1 MKKLTTILFQYKIF
15 PVLMFLVSTGLGILV
30 ITQNILI
37 ADFLAKIIRHQFQ
50 GLWIVLFIL
59 LGVLFLRAT
68 VQFLNQWLGDT
79 LAFKV
84 KHMLRQRVIYKNNG
98 HPIGEQMTILTEN
111 IDGLAPFY
119 KSYLPQVFKSMM
131 VPLIIIIAM
140 FFIHFN
146 TALIMLITAPFI
158 PLFYIIFGLKTRD
171 ESKDQMTY
179 LNQFSQR
186 FLNIAKGLVT
196 LKLFNRTEQTEKH
209 IYDDSTQFRTLT
221 MRILRSAFLS
231 GLMLEFI
238 SMLGIGL
245 VALEATL
252 SLVVFHNIDFKT
264 AAIAIILAPEFYNA
278 IKDLGQAFHTG
289 KQSEGA
295 SDVVF
300 EFLEQPNNNNEFLLK
315 YEENQKPFIQ
325 LTDISFR
332 YDNSDRL
339 VLNDLNLEI
348 YNGDQIALVGP
359 SGAGK
364 STLTHLIAGV
374 YQPTIGTI
382 STNQR
387 DLNIGILSQQ
397 PYIFSASIKENIT
410 MFKDI
415 ENNTIE
421 EVLDEVGL
429 LDKVQSFTKGINTI
443 IGEGG
448 EMLSGGQMRRIE
460 LCRLL
465 VMKPD
470 LVIFDEPAT
479 GLDIQTEHMIQ
490 NVLFQHFKDTTM
502 IVIAHRDNTIRHLQR
517 RLYIENGRLIADDRN
532 ISVNITENG
541 RLIADDR
548 NISVNITENGDD
560 L

>member
-59 LGVLFLRAT
+59 LGVLLLRAT

-111 IDGLAPFY
+111 INGLAPFY

-140 FFIHFN
+140 FFIHIN

-315 YEENQKPFIQ
+315 YEENQNPFIQ

-332 YDNSDRL
+332 YDDSDRL

-348 YNGDQIALVGP
+348 FKGDQIALVGP

-382 STNQR
+382 STNKR

-415 ENNTIE
+415 ENNTVE
-421 EVLDEVGL
+421 EVLDELGL
-429 LDKVQSFTKGINTI
+429 LDKVQSFTQGINTI

-541 RLIADDR
+541 
-548 NISVNITENGDD
+548 DD

>member
-59 LGVLFLRAT
+59 LAVLLLRAT

-171 ESKDQMTY
+171 EAKDQMTY

-300 EFLEQPNNNNEFLLK
+300 EFLEQPNYNNEFLLK

-332 YDNSDRL
+332 YDDSDRL

-348 YNGDQIALVGP
+348 FKGDQIALVGP

-541 RLIADDR
+541 
-548 NISVNITENGDD
+548 DD

>member
-15 PVLMFLVSTGLGILV
+15 PVLMFLVSTGLGIIV

-59 LGVLFLRAT
+59 LGVLLLRAT

-238 SMLGIGL
+238 SMLGVGL

-300 EFLEQPNNNNEFLLK
+300 EFLEQPNYNNEFLLK

-332 YDNSDRL
+332 YDDSDRL

-348 YNGDQIALVGP
+348 FKGDQIALVGP

-541 RLIADDR
+541 
-548 NISVNITENGDD
+548 DD

>member
-59 LGVLFLRAT
+59 LGVLLLRAT

-238 SMLGIGL
+238 IMLGIGL

-332 YDNSDRL
+332 YDDSDRL

-348 YNGDQIALVGP
+348 FKGDQIALVGP

-415 ENNTIE
+415 ENNTVE

-490 NVLFQHFKDTTM
+490 NVLFQHFKSTTM

-517 RLYIENGRLIADDRN
+517 RLYIEK
-532 ISVNITENG
+532 G

>member
-59 LGVLFLRAT
+59 LGVLLLRAT

-131 VPLIIIIAM
+131 VTLIIIIAM

-171 ESKDQMTY
+171 ESKAQMTY

-300 EFLEQPNNNNEFLLK
+300 EFLEQPNYNNEFLLK

-332 YDNSDRL
+332 YDDSDRL

-348 YNGDQIALVGP
+348 FKGDQIALVGP

-541 RLIADDR
+541 
-548 NISVNITENGDD
+548 DD

>member
-59 LGVLFLRAT
+59 LGVLLLRAT

-98 HPIGEQMTILTEN
+98 HPIAEQMTILTEN

-131 VPLIIIIAM
+131 VPLITIIAM

-332 YDNSDRL
+332 YDDSDRL

-348 YNGDQIALVGP
+348 FKGDQIALVGP

-415 ENNTIE
+415 ENNTVE

-490 NVLFQHFKDTTM
+490 NVLFQHFKSTTM

-517 RLYIENGRLIADDRN
+517 RLYIEK
-532 ISVNITENG
+532 G

>member
-15 PVLMFLVSTGLGILV
+15 PVLMFLVSTGLGIIV

-59 LGVLFLRAT
+59 LGVLLLRAT

-209 IYDDSTQFRTLT
+209 IYHDSTQFRTLT

-300 EFLEQPNNNNEFLLK
+300 EFLEQPNYNNEFLLK

-332 YDNSDRL
+332 YDDSDRL

-348 YNGDQIALVGP
+348 FKGDQIALVGP

-541 RLIADDR
+541 
-548 NISVNITENGDD
+548 DD

>member
-15 PVLMFLVSTGLGILV
+15 PVLMFLVSTGLGIIV

-59 LGVLFLRAT
+59 LGVLLLRAT

-300 EFLEQPNNNNEFLLK
+300 EFLEQPNYNNEFLLK

-332 YDNSDRL
+332 YDDSDRL

-348 YNGDQIALVGP
+348 FKGDQIALVGP

-364 STLTHLIAGV
+364 STLTHLIAGG

-541 RLIADDR
+541 
-548 NISVNITENGDD
+548 DD

>member
-30 ITQNILI
+30 IAQNILI

-59 LGVLFLRAT
+59 LGVLLLRAT

-98 HPIGEQMTILTEN
+98 HPIGEQMTTLTEN

-252 SLVVFHNIDFKT
+252 NLVVFHNIDFKT

-332 YDNSDRL
+332 YDDSDRL

-348 YNGDQIALVGP
+348 FKGDQIALVGP

-382 STNQR
+382 SINQR

-415 ENNTIE
+415 ENNTVE

-429 LDKVQSFTKGINTI
+429 LDKVQSFTQGINTI

-541 RLIADDR
+541 
-548 NISVNITENGDD
+548 DD

>member
-59 LGVLFLRAT
+59 LGVLLLRAT

-84 KHMLRQRVIYKNNG
+84 KHMLRKRVIYKNNG

-171 ESKDQMTY
+171 ESKAQMTY

-209 IYDDSTQFRTLT
+209 IYDDSTQFRTLA

-300 EFLEQPNNNNEFLLK
+300 EFLEQPNYNNEFLLK

-332 YDNSDRL
+332 YDDSDRL

-348 YNGDQIALVGP
+348 FKGDQIALVGP

-541 RLIADDR
+541 
-548 NISVNITENGDD
+548 DD

>member
-15 PVLMFLVSTGLGILV
+15 PVLMFLVSTGLGIIV

-59 LGVLFLRAT
+59 LGVLLLRAT

-84 KHMLRQRVIYKNNG
+84 KHMLRQQVIYKNNG

-300 EFLEQPNNNNEFLLK
+300 EFLEQPNYNNEFLLK

-332 YDNSDRL
+332 YDDSDRL

-348 YNGDQIALVGP
+348 FKGDQIALVGP

-429 LDKVQSFTKGINTI
+429 LDKVQSFTKDINTI

-541 RLIADDR
+541 
-548 NISVNITENGDD
+548 DD

>member
-15 PVLMFLVSTGLGILV
+15 PVLMFLVSTGLGIIV

-59 LGVLFLRAT
+59 LGVLLLRAT

-300 EFLEQPNNNNEFLLK
+300 EFLEQPNYNNEFLLK

-332 YDNSDRL
+332 YDDSDRL

-348 YNGDQIALVGP
+348 FKGDQIALVGP

-541 RLIADDR
+541 DNL
-548 NISVNITENGDD
+548 
-560 L
+560 

>member
-59 LGVLFLRAT
+59 LGVLLLRAT

-410 MFKDI
+410 MFKGI

-541 RLIADDR
+541 
-548 NISVNITENGDD
+548 DD

>member
-1 MKKLTTILFQYKIF
+1 
-15 PVLMFLVSTGLGILV
+15 MFLVSTGLGILV

-59 LGVLFLRAT
+59 LGVLLLRAT

-111 IDGLAPFY
+111 IGGLAPFY

-541 RLIADDR
+541 
-548 NISVNITENGDD
+548 DD

>member
-59 LGVLFLRAT
+59 LGVLLLRAT

-119 KSYLPQVFKSMM
+119 KSYLPQVFKSLM

-140 FFIHFN
+140 FFIHIN

-252 SLVVFHNIDFKT
+252 NLVVFHNIDFKT

-332 YDNSDRL
+332 YDDSDRL

-348 YNGDQIALVGP
+348 FKGDQIALVGP

-382 STNQR
+382 SINQR

-415 ENNTIE
+415 ENNTVE

-429 LDKVQSFTKGINTI
+429 LDKVQSFTQGINTI

-490 NVLFQHFKDTTM
+490 NVLFQHFKGTTM

-541 RLIADDR
+541 
-548 NISVNITENGDD
+548 DD

>member
-59 LGVLFLRAT
+59 LGVLLLRAT

-111 IDGLAPFY
+111 INGLAPFY

-140 FFIHFN
+140 FFIHIN

-315 YEENQKPFIQ
+315 YEENQNPFIQ

-332 YDNSDRL
+332 YDDSDRL

-348 YNGDQIALVGP
+348 FKGDQIALVGP

-382 STNQR
+382 STNKR

-397 PYIFSASIKENIT
+397 PHIFSASIKENIT

-415 ENNTIE
+415 ENNTVE

-429 LDKVQSFTKGINTI
+429 LDKVQSFTQGINTI

-541 RLIADDR
+541 
-548 NISVNITENGDD
+548 DD

>member
-59 LGVLFLRAT
+59 LGVLLLRAT

-84 KHMLRQRVIYKNNG
+84 KHMIRQRVIYKNNG

-541 RLIADDR
+541 
-548 NISVNITENGDD
+548 DD

>member
-37 ADFLAKIIRHQFQ
+37 AGFLAKIIRHQFQ

-59 LGVLFLRAT
+59 LGVLLLRAT

-140 FFIHFN
+140 FFIHIN

-332 YDNSDRL
+332 YDDSDRL

-348 YNGDQIALVGP
+348 FKGDQIALVGP

-415 ENNTIE
+415 ENNTVE

-490 NVLFQHFKDTTM
+490 NILFQHFKSTTM

-517 RLYIENGRLIADDRN
+517 RLYIEK
-532 ISVNITENG
+532 G

>member
-59 LGVLFLRAT
+59 LGVLLLRAT

-111 IDGLAPFY
+111 INGLAPFY

-140 FFIHFN
+140 FFIHIN

-315 YEENQKPFIQ
+315 YEKNQNPFIQ

-332 YDNSDRL
+332 YDDSDRL

-348 YNGDQIALVGP
+348 FKGDQIALVGP

-382 STNQR
+382 STNKR

-415 ENNTIE
+415 ENNTVE

-429 LDKVQSFTKGINTI
+429 LDKVQSFTQGINTI

-541 RLIADDR
+541 
-548 NISVNITENGDD
+548 DD

>member
-59 LGVLFLRAT
+59 LGVLLLRAT

-300 EFLEQPNNNNEFLLK
+300 EFLEQPNYNNEFLLK

-332 YDNSDRL
+332 YDDSDRL

-348 YNGDQIALVGP
+348 FKGDQIALVGP

-517 RLYIENGRLIADDRN
+517 RLYIENGRLIADN
-532 ISVNITENG
+532 
-541 RLIADDR
+541 R

>member
-15 PVLMFLVSTGLGILV
+15 PVLMFLVSTGLGIIV

-59 LGVLFLRAT
+59 LGVLLLRAT

-300 EFLEQPNNNNEFLLK
+300 EFLEQPNYNNEFLLK

-332 YDNSDRL
+332 YDDSDRL

-348 YNGDQIALVGP
+348 FKGDQIALVGP

-448 EMLSGGQMRRIE
+448 EMLSGGQKRRIE

-541 RLIADDR
+541 
-548 NISVNITENGDD
+548 DD

>member
-37 ADFLAKIIRHQFQ
+37 ADFLSKIIRHQFQ

-59 LGVLFLRAT
+59 LGVLLLRAT

-140 FFIHFN
+140 LFIHFN

-252 SLVVFHNIDFKT
+252 SLIVFHNIDFKT

-332 YDNSDRL
+332 YDDSDRL

-348 YNGDQIALVGP
+348 FKCDQIALVGP

-387 DLNIGILSQQ
+387 DLNIGILSQR

-415 ENNTIE
+415 ENKTVE

-541 RLIADDR
+541 
-548 NISVNITENGDD
+548 DD

>member
-59 LGVLFLRAT
+59 LGVLLLRAT

-209 IYDDSTQFRTLT
+209 IYDDSAQFRTLT

-300 EFLEQPNNNNEFLLK
+300 EFLEQPNYNNEFLLK

-332 YDNSDRL
+332 YDDSDRL

-348 YNGDQIALVGP
+348 FKGDQIALVGP

-541 RLIADDR
+541 
-548 NISVNITENGDD
+548 DD

>member
-59 LGVLFLRAT
+59 LGVLLLRAT

-339 VLNDLNLEI
+339 VLNDLNLEV

-541 RLIADDR
+541 
-548 NISVNITENGDD
+548 DD

>member
-15 PVLMFLVSTGLGILV
+15 PVLMFLVSTGLGIFV

-59 LGVLFLRAT
+59 LGVLLLRAT

-300 EFLEQPNNNNEFLLK
+300 EFLEQPNYNNEFLLK

-332 YDNSDRL
+332 YDDSDRL

-348 YNGDQIALVGP
+348 FKGDQIALVGP

-541 RLIADDR
+541 
-548 NISVNITENGDD
+548 DD

>member
-59 LGVLFLRAT
+59 LGVLLLRAT

-140 FFIHFN
+140 FFIHIN

-264 AAIAIILAPEFYNA
+264 ATIAIILAPEFYNA

-332 YDNSDRL
+332 YDDSDRL

-348 YNGDQIALVGP
+348 FKGDQIALVGP

-382 STNQR
+382 STNQH

-415 ENNTIE
+415 ENKTVE

-541 RLIADDR
+541 
-548 NISVNITENGDD
+548 DD

>member
-15 PVLMFLVSTGLGILV
+15 PVLMFLVSTGLGIIV

-59 LGVLFLRAT
+59 LGVLLLRAT

-300 EFLEQPNNNNEFLLK
+300 EFLEQPNYNNEFLLK

-332 YDNSDRL
+332 YDDSDRL
-339 VLNDLNLEI
+339 VLNNLNLEI
-348 YNGDQIALVGP
+348 FKGDQIALVGP

-541 RLIADDR
+541 
-548 NISVNITENGDD
+548 DD

>member
-15 PVLMFLVSTGLGILV
+15 PVLMFLVSTGLGIIV

-59 LGVLFLRAT
+59 LGVLLLRAT

-295 SDVVF
+295 SDVVL
-300 EFLEQPNNNNEFLLK
+300 EFLEQPNYNNEFLLK

-332 YDNSDRL
+332 YDDSDRL

-348 YNGDQIALVGP
+348 FKGDQIALVGP

-541 RLIADDR
+541 
-548 NISVNITENGDD
+548 DD

>member
-59 LGVLFLRAT
+59 LGVLLLRAT

-300 EFLEQPNNNNEFLLK
+300 EFLEQLNYNNEFLLK

-332 YDNSDRL
+332 YDDSDRL

-348 YNGDQIALVGP
+348 FKGDQIALVGP

-429 LDKVQSFTKGINTI
+429 LDKAQSFTKGINTI

-541 RLIADDR
+541 
-548 NISVNITENGDD
+548 DD

>member
-59 LGVLFLRAT
+59 LGVLLLRAT

-111 IDGLAPFY
+111 INGLAPFY

-140 FFIHFN
+140 FFIHIN

-315 YEENQKPFIQ
+315 YEENQNPFIQ

-332 YDNSDRL
+332 YDDSDRL

-348 YNGDQIALVGP
+348 FKGDQIALVGP

-382 STNQR
+382 STNKR

-415 ENNTIE
+415 ENNTVE
-421 EVLDEVGL
+421 EVLDEVDL
-429 LDKVQSFTKGINTI
+429 LDKVQSFTQGINTI

-541 RLIADDR
+541 
-548 NISVNITENGDD
+548 DD

>member
-15 PVLMFLVSTGLGILV
+15 PVLMFMVSTGLGILV

-59 LGVLFLRAT
+59 LGVLLLRAT

-332 YDNSDRL
+332 YDDSDRL

-348 YNGDQIALVGP
+348 FKGDQIALVGP

-382 STNQR
+382 STNKR

-429 LDKVQSFTKGINTI
+429 LDKVQSFTQGINTI

-470 LVIFDEPAT
+470 LVIFDEPVT

-541 RLIADDR
+541 
-548 NISVNITENGDD
+548 DD

>member
-1 MKKLTTILFQYKIF
+1 MKKLTTILFRYKIF

-59 LGVLFLRAT
+59 LGVLLLRAT

-140 FFIHFN
+140 FFIHIN

-252 SLVVFHNIDFKT
+252 NLVVFHNIDFKT

-332 YDNSDRL
+332 YDDSDRL

-348 YNGDQIALVGP
+348 FKGDQIALVGP

-382 STNQR
+382 SINQR

-415 ENNTIE
+415 ENNTVE

-429 LDKVQSFTKGINTI
+429 LDKVQSFTQGINTI

-490 NVLFQHFKDTTM
+490 NVLFQHFKGTTM

-541 RLIADDR
+541 
-548 NISVNITENGDD
+548 DD

>member
-59 LGVLFLRAT
+59 LGVLLLRAT

-209 IYDDSTQFRTLT
+209 FYDDSTQFRTLT

-300 EFLEQPNNNNEFLLK
+300 EFLEQPNYNNEFLLK

-332 YDNSDRL
+332 YDDSDRL

-348 YNGDQIALVGP
+348 FKGDQIALVGP

-470 LVIFDEPAT
+470 LVIFDEPVT

-541 RLIADDR
+541 
-548 NISVNITENGDD
+548 DD

>member
-1 MKKLTTILFQYKIF
+1 MKKLITILFQYKIF

-59 LGVLFLRAT
+59 LGVLLLRAT

-252 SLVVFHNIDFKT
+252 SLVVLHNIDFKT

-541 RLIADDR
+541 
-548 NISVNITENGDD
+548 DD

>member
-59 LGVLFLRAT
+59 LGVLLLRAT

-146 TALIMLITAPFI
+146 IALIMLITAPFI

-332 YDNSDRL
+332 YNNSDRL

-374 YQPTIGTI
+374 YRPTIGTI

-415 ENNTIE
+415 ENKTVE

-541 RLIADDR
+541 
-548 NISVNITENGDD
+548 DD

>member
-59 LGVLFLRAT
+59 LGVLLLRAT

-111 IDGLAPFY
+111 INGLAPFY

-140 FFIHFN
+140 FFIHIN

-295 SDVVF
+295 SDIVF

-332 YDNSDRL
+332 YDDSDRL

-348 YNGDQIALVGP
+348 FKGDQIALVGP

-415 ENNTIE
+415 ENNTVE

-429 LDKVQSFTKGINTI
+429 LDKVQSFTQGINTI

-517 RLYIENGRLIADDRN
+517 RLYL
-532 ISVNITENG
+532 ENG

>member
-15 PVLMFLVSTGLGILV
+15 PVLMFLVSTGLGIIV

-59 LGVLFLRAT
+59 LGVLLLRAT

-300 EFLEQPNNNNEFLLK
+300 EFLEQPNYNNEFLLK
-315 YEENQKPFIQ
+315 YEESQKPFIQ

-332 YDNSDRL
+332 YDDSDRL

-348 YNGDQIALVGP
+348 FKGDQIALVGP

-541 RLIADDR
+541 
-548 NISVNITENGDD
+548 DD

>member
-15 PVLMFLVSTGLGILV
+15 PVLMFLVSTDLGILV

-59 LGVLFLRAT
+59 LGVLLLRAT

-332 YDNSDRL
+332 YDDSDRL
-339 VLNDLNLEI
+339 VLSDLNLEI
-348 YNGDQIALVGP
+348 FKGDQIALVGP

-374 YQPTIGTI
+374 YHPTIGTI

-415 ENNTIE
+415 ENNIVE

-541 RLIADDR
+541 
-548 NISVNITENGDD
+548 DD